1 MASIRYR
8 RRGSTG
14 LWSYEVREKGQT
26 VAHGSSFK
34 TKKEAIV
41 EAEKIAQKIRLGG
54 RLSKDMTLVSL
65 YQEWL
70 ELKILPS
77 NKSESTKQKY
87 VARKKVI
94 IELFGNEKISSI
106 RRSDYQRALNKYA
119 ERVGRDVLRR
129 FHNGV
134 KAALRMA
141 IGDKLMVD
149 DFTKDVELY
158 PGMKEQETDEKYLHS
173 EEEYFLVL
181 VELRKRFD
189 YFKSIVPFILYFL
202 FVTGMR
208 FGELMALTS
217 DEVDFENNRIYTY
230 RRYNT
235 LLRKFVPPKNKTS
248 IRYVPL
254 KREDMELLSELIA
267 LQGRVNKELGLNNPE
282 CLVFQH
288 FSYKYGVPLTD
299 TVNKYLREM
308 LEELELRPVITTKG
322 ARHTY
327 GSYLWHRGI
336 DLGVIAKV
344 LGHKDITMLI
354 EVYGHTLEEK
364 IDEEFNRIRSLKYED
379 SKSGAKSGAK

>member
-1 MASIRYR
+1 MTNIRYR
-8 RRGSTG
+8 KRGTTG

-26 VAHGSSFK
+26 VAHGSRFR

-41 EAEKIAQKIRLGG
+41 EAEKIAQKLRLGG
-54 RLSKDMTLVSL
+54 RLTKDMTLVSL

-77 NKSESTKQKY
+77 NKSELTKQKY
-87 VARKKVI
+87 IARKKII
-94 IELFGNEKISSI
+94 IELFGDEEISSI
-106 RRSDYQRALNKYA
+106 RGSDYQRALNKYG

-129 FHNGV
+129 FHNGI
-134 KAALRMA
+134 KSALRMA
-141 IGDKLMVD
+141 IADKLMID

-158 PGMKEQETDEKYLHS
+158 PGVKEQETNEKYLHS
-173 EEEYFLVL
+173 EEEYFVVL

-189 YFKSIVPFILYFL
+189 YFKSIVPFVLYFL

-208 FGELMALTS
+208 FGELMALTP
-217 DEVDFENNRIYTY
+217 DELDFENNRIYTY

-235 LLRKFVPPKNKTS
+235 LLKKFVPPKNKTS

-254 KREDMELLSELIA
+254 KEGDMAFLRELVS
-267 LQGRVNKELGLNNPE
+267 LQERVNKELGLNNSDR
-282 CLVFQH
+282 LVFQH

-308 LEELELRPVITTKG
+308 LEDLEIEPLITTKG

-327 GSYLWHRGI
+327 GSYLWHCGI

-364 IDEEFNRIRSLKYED
+364 IDAEFDRIRSLKY
-379 SKSGAKSGAK
+379 KR

>member
-1 MASIRYR
+1 MANIRYR
-8 RRGSTG
+8 RRGTSG

-26 VAHGSSFK
+26 VAHGSGFK

-77 NKSESTKQKY
+77 NKSELTKQKY
-87 VARKKVI
+87 VARKKI
-94 IELFGNEKISSI
+94 ILELFGNEKISSI
-106 RRSDYQRALNKYA
+106 RGSDYQRALNNYG

-181 VELRKRFD
+181 VELRRRFD

-248 IRYVPL
+248 IRHVPL
-254 KREDMELLSELIA
+254 KREDMELLRELIA
-267 LQGRVNKELGLNNPE
+267 LQERVNKELGLNNPE
-282 CLVFQH
+282 RLVFQH

-308 LEELELRPVITTKG
+308 LEELELTPVITTKG

-327 GSYLWHRGI
+327 GSYLWHCGI

-364 IDEEFNRIRSLKYED
+364 IDEEFNRIRSLKYES
-379 SKSGAKSGAK
+379 SKSGAKSGAE

>member
-1 MASIRYR
+1 MTNIRYR
-8 RRGSTG
+8 KRGTTG

-26 VAHGSSFK
+26 VAHGSRFR

-41 EAEKIAQKIRLGG
+41 EAEKIAQKLRLGG
-54 RLSKDMTLVSL
+54 RLTKDMTLVSL

-87 VARKKVI
+87 IARKKI
-94 IELFGNEKISSI
+94 IFELFGDEEISSI
-106 RRSDYQRALNKYA
+106 RGSDYQRALNKYG

-129 FHNGV
+129 FHNGI
-134 KAALRMA
+134 KSAIRMA
-141 IGDKLMVD
+141 IADKLMID

-158 PGMKEQETDEKYLHS
+158 PGMKEQETNEKYLHS
-173 EEEYFLVL
+173 EEEYFVVL

-189 YFKSIVPFILYFL
+189 YFKSIVPFVLYFL

-208 FGELMALTS
+208 FGELMALTP
-217 DEVDFENNRIYTY
+217 DELDFENNRIYTY

-235 LLRKFVPPKNKTS
+235 LLKKFVPPKNKTS

-254 KREDMELLSELIA
+254 KEGDMAFLRELVS
-267 LQGRVNKELGLNNPE
+267 LQERVNKELELNNSDH
-282 CLVFQH
+282 LVFQH

-308 LEELELRPVITTKG
+308 LEDLEIEPLITTKG

-327 GSYLWHRGI
+327 GSYLWHCGI

-364 IDEEFNRIRSLKYED
+364 IDAEFDRIRSLKY
-379 SKSGAKSGAK
+379 KR

>member
-1 MASIRYR
+1 MTNIRYR
-8 RRGSTG
+8 KRGTTG

-26 VAHGSSFK
+26 VAHGSRFR

-41 EAEKIAQKIRLGG
+41 EAEKIAQKLRLGG
-54 RLSKDMTLVSL
+54 RLTKDMTLVSL

-77 NKSESTKQKY
+77 NKSELTKQKY
-87 VARKKVI
+87 IAREKII
-94 IELFGNEKISSI
+94 IELFGDEEISSI
-106 RRSDYQRALNKYA
+106 RGSDYQRALNKYG

-129 FHNGV
+129 FHNGI
-134 KAALRMA
+134 KSALRMA
-141 IGDKLMVD
+141 IADKLMID

-158 PGMKEQETDEKYLHS
+158 PGVKEQETNEKYLHS
-173 EEEYFLVL
+173 EEEYFVVL
-181 VELRKRFD
+181 VELKKRFD
-189 YFKSIVPFILYFL
+189 YFKSIVPFVLYFL

-208 FGELMALTS
+208 FGELMALTP
-217 DEVDFENNRIYTY
+217 DELDFENNRIYTY

-235 LLRKFVPPKNKTS
+235 LLKKFVPPKNKTS

-254 KREDMELLSELIA
+254 KEGDMAFLRELVS
-267 LQGRVNKELGLNNPE
+267 LQERVNKELELNNSDR
-282 CLVFQH
+282 LVFQH

-308 LEELELRPVITTKG
+308 LEDLEIEPLITTKG

-327 GSYLWHRGI
+327 GSYLWHCGI

-364 IDEEFNRIRSLKYED
+364 IDAEFDRIRSLKY
-379 SKSGAKSGAK
+379 KR

>member
-1 MASIRYR
+1 MTNIRYR
-8 RRGSTG
+8 KRGTTG

-26 VAHGSSFK
+26 VAHGSRFR

-41 EAEKIAQKIRLGG
+41 EAEKIAQKLRLGG
-54 RLSKDMTLVSL
+54 RLTKDMTLVSL

-77 NKSESTKQKY
+77 NKSELTKQKY
-87 VARKKVI
+87 IARKKI
-94 IELFGNEKISSI
+94 IVELFGDEEISSI
-106 RRSDYQRALNKYA
+106 RGSDYQRALNKYG

-129 FHNGV
+129 FHNGI
-134 KAALRMA
+134 KSALRMA
-141 IGDKLMVD
+141 IADKLMID

-158 PGMKEQETDEKYLHS
+158 PVVKEQETNEKYLHS
-173 EEEYFLVL
+173 EEEYFVVL

-189 YFKSIVPFILYFL
+189 YFKSIVPFVLYFL

-208 FGELMALTS
+208 FGELMALTP
-217 DEVDFENNRIYTY
+217 DELDFENNRIYTY

-235 LLRKFVPPKNKTS
+235 LLKKFVPPKNKTS

-254 KREDMELLSELIA
+254 KEGDMAFLRELVS
-267 LQGRVNKELGLNNPE
+267 LQERVNKELRLNNSDR
-282 CLVFQH
+282 LVFQH

-308 LEELELRPVITTKG
+308 LEDLEIEPLITTKG

-327 GSYLWHRGI
+327 GSYLWHCGI

-364 IDEEFNRIRSLKYED
+364 IDAEFDRIRSLKY
-379 SKSGAKSGAK
+379 KR

>member
-1 MASIRYR
+1 MTNIRYR
-8 RRGSTG
+8 KRGTTG

-26 VAHGSSFK
+26 VAHGSRFR

-41 EAEKIAQKIRLGG
+41 EAEKIAQKLRLGG
-54 RLSKDMTLVSL
+54 RLTKDMTLVSL

-77 NKSESTKQKY
+77 NKSELTKQKY
-87 VARKKVI
+87 IARKKI
-94 IELFGNEKISSI
+94 IVELFGDEEISSI
-106 RRSDYQRALNKYA
+106 RGSDYQRALNKYG

-129 FHNGV
+129 FHNGI
-134 KAALRMA
+134 KSAIRMA
-141 IGDKLMVD
+141 IADKLMID

-158 PGMKEQETDEKYLHS
+158 PGVKEQETNEKYLHS
-173 EEEYFLVL
+173 EEEYFVVL

-189 YFKSIVPFILYFL
+189 YFKSIVPFVLYFL

-208 FGELMALTS
+208 FGELMALTP
-217 DEVDFENNRIYTY
+217 DELDFENNRIYTY

-235 LLRKFVPPKNKTS
+235 LLKKFVPPKNKTS

-254 KREDMELLSELIA
+254 KEGDMAFLRELVS
-267 LQGRVNKELGLNNPE
+267 LQERVNKELELNNSDR
-282 CLVFQH
+282 LVFQH

-308 LEELELRPVITTKG
+308 LEDLEIEPLITTKG

-327 GSYLWHRGI
+327 GSYLWHCGI

-364 IDEEFNRIRSLKYED
+364 IDAEFDRIRSLKY
-379 SKSGAKSGAK
+379 KR

>member
-1 MASIRYR
+1 MTNIRYR
-8 RRGSTG
+8 KRGTTG

-26 VAHGSSFK
+26 VAHGSRFR

-41 EAEKIAQKIRLGG
+41 EAEKIAQKLRLGG
-54 RLSKDMTLVSL
+54 RLTKDMTLVSL

-77 NKSESTKQKY
+77 NKSELTKQKY
-87 VARKKVI
+87 IAREKI
-94 IELFGNEKISSI
+94 IVELFGDEEISSI
-106 RRSDYQRALNKYA
+106 RGSDYQRALNKYG

-129 FHNGV
+129 FHNGI
-134 KAALRMA
+134 KSALRMA
-141 IGDKLMVD
+141 IADKLMLD

-158 PGMKEQETDEKYLHS
+158 PGMKAQETNEKYLHS
-173 EEEYFLVL
+173 EEEYFVVL

-189 YFKSIVPFILYFL
+189 YFKSIVPFVLYFL

-248 IRYVPL
+248 IRHVPL
-254 KREDMELLSELIA
+254 KREDMELLRELIA
-267 LQGRVNKELGLNNPE
+267 LQERVNKELGLNNPE
-282 CLVFQH
+282 RLVFQH

-308 LEELELRPVITTKG
+308 LEDLEIEPLITTKG

-327 GSYLWHRGI
+327 GSYLWHCGI

-364 IDEEFNRIRSLKYED
+364 IDAEFDRIRSLKY
-379 SKSGAKSGAK
+379 KR

>member
-1 MASIRYR
+1 MANIRYR
-8 RRGSTG
+8 RRGTSG

-77 NKSESTKQKY
+77 NKSELTKQKY
-87 VARKKVI
+87 VARKKI
-94 IELFGNEKISSI
+94 ILELFGNEKISSI
-106 RRSDYQRALNKYA
+106 RGSDYQRALNNYG

-181 VELRKRFD
+181 VELRRRFD

-248 IRYVPL
+248 IRHVPL
-254 KREDMELLSELIA
+254 KREDMELLRELIA
-267 LQGRVNKELGLNNPE
+267 LQERVNKELGLNNPE
-282 CLVFQH
+282 RLVFQH

-308 LEELELRPVITTKG
+308 LEDLEIEPLITTKG

-327 GSYLWHRGI
+327 GSYLWHCGI

-364 IDEEFNRIRSLKYED
+364 IDAEFDRIRSLKY
-379 SKSGAKSGAK
+379 KR

>member
-8 RRGSTG
+8 KRGTTG
-14 LWSYEVREKGQT
+14 LWSYEVRDKGQT
-26 VAHGSSFK
+26 VAYGSRFK

-41 EAEKIAQKIRLGG
+41 EAEKIAQKLRLGG
-54 RLSKDMTLVSL
+54 RLTKDMTLVSL

-87 VARKKVI
+87 IARKKI
-94 IELFGNEKISSI
+94 IFELFGDEEISSI
-106 RRSDYQRALNKYA
+106 RGSDYQRALNKYG

-129 FHNGV
+129 FHNGI
-134 KAALRMA
+134 KSALRMA
-141 IGDKLMVD
+141 IADKLMID

-158 PGMKEQETDEKYLHS
+158 PGMKEQETNEKYLHS
-173 EEEYFLVL
+173 EEEYFVVL
-181 VELRKRFD
+181 VELKKRFD
-189 YFKSIVPFILYFL
+189 YFKSIVPFVLYFL

-208 FGELMALTS
+208 FGELMALTP
-217 DEVDFENNRIYTY
+217 DELDFENNRIYTY

-235 LLRKFVPPKNKTS
+235 LLNKFVPPKNKTS
-248 IRYVPL
+248 IRYVPVKEGDMAFL
-254 KREDMELLSELIA
+254 RELVS
-267 LQGRVNKELGLNNPE
+267 LQERVNKELGLNNSDS
-282 CLVFQH
+282 LVFQH

-308 LEELELRPVITTKG
+308 LEDLEIEPLITTKG

-327 GSYLWHRGI
+327 GSYLWHCGI

-364 IDEEFNRIRSLKYED
+364 IDAEFDRIRSLKY
-379 SKSGAKSGAK
+379 KR

>member
-1 MASIRYR
+1 MTNIRYR
-8 RRGSTG
+8 KRGTTG

-26 VAHGSSFK
+26 VAHGSRFR

-41 EAEKIAQKIRLGG
+41 EAEKIAQKLRLGG
-54 RLSKDMTLVSL
+54 RLTKDMTLVSL

-77 NKSESTKQKY
+77 NKSELTKQKY
-87 VARKKVI
+87 IARKKI
-94 IELFGNEKISSI
+94 IFELFGDEEISSI
-106 RRSDYQRALNKYA
+106 RGSDYQRALNKYG

-181 VELRKRFD
+181 VELRRRFD

-248 IRYVPL
+248 IRHVPL
-254 KREDMELLSELIA
+254 KREDMELLRELIA
-267 LQGRVNKELGLNNPE
+267 LQERVNKELGLNNPE
-282 CLVFQH
+282 RLVFQH

-308 LEELELRPVITTKG
+308 LEDLEIEPLITTKG

-327 GSYLWHRGI
+327 GSYLWHCGI

-364 IDEEFNRIRSLKYED
+364 IDAEFDRIRSLKY
-379 SKSGAKSGAK
+379 KR